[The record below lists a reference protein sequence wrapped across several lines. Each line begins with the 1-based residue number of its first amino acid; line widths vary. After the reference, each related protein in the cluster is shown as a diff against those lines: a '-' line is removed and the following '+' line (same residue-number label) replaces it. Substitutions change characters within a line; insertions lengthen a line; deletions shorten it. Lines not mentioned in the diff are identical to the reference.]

1 MLHDDLIS
9 VGRELYERGM
19 QTTRSGNISARDGAS
34 FVITKTGTNL
44 GRLAPA
50 DLVSVAVDPAVPI
63 PRDASCEAPVH
74 RAIYLA
80 SDAGAVVHAH
90 PPYAI
95 ALAHT
100 IRSGGITPIH
110 NEALVGL
117 RWIPIIDTSVDGRE
131 GGEDPRPIAEQLASW
146 CSLIVRSHGAF
157 STGASL
163 SEALY
168 KMFLLDDVCRISTI
182 VQSVRREATL
192 TIVGKPS
199 PIKHRRAKGAL
210 AIR

>member
-1 MLHDDLIS
+1 
-9 VGRELYERGM
+9 
-19 QTTRSGNISARDGAS
+19 
-34 FVITKTGTNL
+34 
-44 GRLAPA
+44 
-50 DLVSVAVDPAVPI
+50 
-63 PRDASCEAPVH
+63 
-74 RAIYLA
+74 
-80 SDAGAVVHAH
+80 VHAH

-131 GGEDPRPIAEQLASW
+131 GGEDPRGIAEQLASW
-146 CSLIVRSHGAF
+146 CSLIVRGHGAF

-182 VQSVRREATL
+182 VQSIRREATL

-199 PIKHRRAKGAL
+199 PIKHRRVKREL